1 MIKNKNILITGGA
14 GFIGSHLAKFLVA
27 KGNNIYVID
36 NLNTSSKK
44 NIQFSKKFKKNF
56 FFIKSS
62 IQDYSKLET
71 LIKKVDIIFH
81 LAASVGVKNIM
92 RHPTFSILNNLNT
105 SKIIFEFA
113 SKYKKRI
120 IFTSSSEV
128 YGLSNR
134 ILLEDAR
141 VNLGNPKLI
150 RWNYACTK
158 LSDEFLAMSYFIEKK
173 MKITIVRLFN
183 TIGEGQSDQYGMV
196 IPRFFAQA
204 IRNKPITVYGNGKQ
218 SRTFTYVE
226 DVVRSLIK
234 LINVKKSYGEV
245 INVGGANKIT
255 ILSLAKKIKLITK
268 SKSKVKFISI
278 KKVYGKSFEDCK
290 TRIPSV
296 AKLKKLIKY
305 SPNTSLDEI
314 LVKILNKQK
323 N

>member
-1 MIKNKNILITGGA
+1 
-14 GFIGSHLAKFLVA
+14 
-27 KGNNIYVID
+27 
-36 NLNTSSKK
+36 
-44 NIQFSKKFKKNF
+44 
-56 FFIKSS
+56 
-62 IQDYSKLET
+62 
-71 LIKKVDIIFH
+71 
-81 LAASVGVKNIM
+81 
-92 RHPTFSILNNLNT
+92 
-105 SKIIFEFA
+105 
-113 SKYKKRI
+113 
-120 IFTSSSEV
+120 
-128 YGLSNR
+128 
-134 ILLEDAR
+134 
-141 VNLGNPKLI
+141 
-150 RWNYACTK
+150 
-158 LSDEFLAMSYFIEKK
+158 

-183 TIGEGQSDQYGMV
+183 TVGEGQSDQYGMV
-196 IPRFFAQA
+196 IPRFFTQA
-204 IRNKPITVYGNGKQ
+204 LKNKPITVYGNGKQ

-226 DVVRSLIK
+226 DVVRSLVK

-290 TRIPSV
+290 IRIPSV